1 MFYVCRYENYGN
13 CTAVNKAP
21 NLIEKITRCSFSL
34 GPIWHRFLFNLRCFL
49 DLKLTSLPFSVT
61 VFVSYLALL
70 KSNLSNKELDKLTKT
85 FSMYRHLFTFRK
97 CYRFILFPTHTFYH
111 IWTLWVGKADS
122 NIMCE
127 MRRLEKNVNKEEMFF
142 RCWDFLSNGGNI
154 SLAWE
159 ACKAERNVSVGKT
172 EGK

>member
-1 MFYVCRYENYGN
+1 MHLRPFIYALSVYSTISNTYFLPQC
-13 CTAVNKAP
+13 
-21 NLIEKITRCSFSL
+21 NL
-34 GPIWHRFLFNLRCFL
+34 
-49 DLKLTSLPFSVT
+49 
-61 VFVSYLALL
+61 
-70 KSNLSNKELDKLTKT
+70 
-85 FSMYRHLFTFRK
+85 
-97 CYRFILFPTHTFYH
+97 
-111 IWTLWVGKADS
+111 TLWVRKVDS

-142 RCWDFLSNGGNI
+142 RGWDFLSNGGNI